1 MSLYDRDHL
10 AQAQWDAYQARQNVS
25 LKDRLM
31 ASPVTFGIC
40 LAVLCVLPVVAVIV
54 CLRG

>member
-1 MSLYDRDHL
+1 MNLHQNDEYQR
-10 AQAQWDAYQARQNVS
+10 AQWDAYTARQNVS

-40 LAVLCVLPVVAVIV
+40 LAVLCVLPVVILWVKFA
-54 CLRG
+54 